1 MLTFNL
7 EARDRGVDEG
17 GRRLGRGFSTGPPGQ
32 SATSMSTAPMPSTP
46 ARPLS
51 ITDQEDAA
59 DAGTFDY
66 VVSIT
71 GRSRRRCLHAAGGCY
86 RARTMSFVQHE
97 VYAGRVEPSL
107 YTAVCRVCWKGAA
120 AEMLAPQ
127 ATQEGTDTSS
137 SSSSD
142 SA

>member
-1 MLTFNL
+1 M
-7 EARDRGVDEG
+7 
-17 GRRLGRGFSTGPPGQ
+17 
-32 SATSMSTAPMPSTP
+32 P
-46 ARPLS
+46 ARPLP
-51 ITDQEDAA
+51 ITDRVDTDEVGA
-59 DAGTFDY
+59 FDY
-66 VVSIT
+66 IVSIT
-71 GRSRRRCLHAAGGCY
+71 GRTRRRCLHAATGCY
-86 RARTMSFVQHE
+86 RARIMSFVQYE
-97 VYAGRVEPSL
+97 TYTGRVEPSL